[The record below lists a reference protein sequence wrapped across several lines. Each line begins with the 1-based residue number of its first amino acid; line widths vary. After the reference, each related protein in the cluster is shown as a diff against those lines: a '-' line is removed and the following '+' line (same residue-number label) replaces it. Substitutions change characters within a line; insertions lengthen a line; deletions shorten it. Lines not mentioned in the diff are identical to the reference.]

1 MNAYAIKQINPPI
14 MRPVAP
20 SIVTQRIVVIKRT
33 NNSNLSKTLISSI
46 YFEGSNLHAIVI
58 RIDATTGIGI
68 YEKIGSKII
77 ITVKIIN
84 PDKS

>member
-1 MNAYAIKQINPPI
+1 

-20 SIVTQRIVVIKRT
+20 SITMQRTVVIKST
-33 NNSNLSKTLISSI
+33 KSSNLSKPLISSI

-58 RIDATTGIGI
+58 RIDATTGIGM
-68 YEKIGSKII
+68 YENIGSRNTII
-77 ITVKIIN
+77 MSMIT